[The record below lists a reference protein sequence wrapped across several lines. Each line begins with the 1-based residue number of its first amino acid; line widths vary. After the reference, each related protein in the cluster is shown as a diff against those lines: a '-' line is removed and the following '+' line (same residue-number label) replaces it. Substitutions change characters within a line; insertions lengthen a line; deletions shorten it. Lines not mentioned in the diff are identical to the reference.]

1 MSGDP
6 TGTVVC
12 QICGKTITRHDAYP
26 GHFVREAV
34 VETIRKRHPDWS
46 PDGYICREDRH
57 RFQSEYVTDSIA
69 AERGELTT
77 LEQQVIRSLRD
88 EEILA
93 KNVNAEFEGKQT
105 FGQRLADRMAEV
117 AGSWGFITG
126 FVVVLFT
133 WIVINS
139 IHLMRHRFD
148 PFPFILLNLVLS
160 CIAAIQAP
168 IIMMSQ
174 NRQESK
180 DRLRAEHDYR
190 VNLKAEIEIRALH
203 GKMDELITHQWQRL
217 LEIQQIQMEML
228 EEQTKKG
235 E

>member
-1 MSGDP
+1 MKD
-6 TGTVVC
+6 TVSC
-12 QICGKTITRHDAYP
+12 QICGKRLSHDEAYP

-34 VETIRKRHPDWS
+34 VETIRKHHPQWS
-46 PDGYICREDRH
+46 PDGYICKEDRR
-57 RFQSEYVTDSIA
+57 RFQSEYVTDAIA
-69 AERGELTT
+69 VERGELTT
-77 LEQQVIRSLRD
+77 LEQQVVASLRD
-88 EEILA
+88 EEILSRDL
-93 KNVNAEFEGKQT
+93 NAEFSGRQ
-105 FGQRLADRMAEV
+105 GLGGRLADRMAEV
-117 AGSWGFITG
+117 AGSWVFIG
-126 FVVVLFT
+126 CFMFVLLG
-133 WIVINS
+133 WITVNS
-139 IHLMRHRFD
+139 IHFMGHRFD

-203 GKMDELITHQWQRL
+203 GKLDELITHQWQRL
-217 LEIQQIQMEML
+217 LEIQQIQMELL
-228 EEQTKKG
+228 EERTRKP